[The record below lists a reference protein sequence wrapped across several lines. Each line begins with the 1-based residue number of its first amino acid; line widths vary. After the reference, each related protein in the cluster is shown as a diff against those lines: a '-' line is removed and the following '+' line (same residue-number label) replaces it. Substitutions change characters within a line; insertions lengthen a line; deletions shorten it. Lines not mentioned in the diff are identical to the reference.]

1 MAINPSKKTR
11 TIIAAILV
19 VALAGIILPLTLAE
33 KNRPTATPEETS
45 TANTPGEKPLLTE
58 KNRHTAAPEETNT
71 PGEKP
76 LLTEF
81 GDFQCPHC
89 ARFALQILPALE
101 RDLIEPGTVRF
112 EYRHYPFLGP
122 ESFAAAEASE
132 CAREQGGFDEYHLE
146 LYRLT
151 SQGTHYT
158 TERLLEIAQEQGLET
173 ANFQQCLQS
182 GRKRPRVLEDQEY
195 GRNLGVR
202 GTPTLLMDGRK
213 INWTS
218 YPDLR
223 EKIRKMAQRQ

>member
-19 VALAGIILPLTLAE
+19 VALAGIILPLALA
-33 KNRPTATPEETS
+33 
-45 TANTPGEKPLLTE
+45 E

-71 PGEKP
+71 ANTPGENP

-122 ESFAAAEASE
+122 ESMEAAEASE

-158 TERLLEIAQEQGLET
+158 TEHLLEIAQEQGLET

-223 EKIRKMAQRQ
+223 EQIRKMAQGP